1 MAKRSRTYAP
11 PPGALIELRNR
22 RLYGG
27 REEQIEGM
35 ALRSRGITGRPMA
48 DPDRPRDVSDR
59 PAPARGPRTERA
71 DTPRAFARRVDK
83 ARVAMEDAQRAVSPC
98 PRERGQDTTAAA
110 HDGADAAR
118 GLWLALAGGMPAGRP
133 IELAQASD
141 ANKVKAAA

>member
-1 MAKRSRTYAP
+1 MKRHRTYAP

-22 RLYGG
+22 RLYGD
-27 REEQIEGM
+27 RDEQIAGM

-59 PAPARGPRTERA
+59 PVPRGPRTERT
-71 DTPRAFARRVDK
+71 DSPRAFARRVDK
-83 ARVAMEDAQRAVSPC
+83 ARVSMEEAQRAVKLA
-98 PRERGQDTTAAA
+98 RERGQDTTAAA
-110 HDGADAAR
+110 QMARTRRAAY
-118 GLWLALAGGMPAGRP
+118 LALAGGMPVGRP